1 MGQEFA
7 IMKLACIHCK
17 EPQFIAIH
25 WAWFY
30 SKKASFCKDP
40 TCSGKSIEIQVLSV
54 IWELYVA
61 GCALMHLFFLLDTD
75 HAGSWNGR
83 MKMMKMRKMRIP
95 MAKASQVVVSGGPVW
110 TPWFHMLPRFQG
122 SRKAV
127 FDKAIAAM
135 KARQKA
141 EDKSKKL
148 KWHSRAKRSSPNSVL
163 DISLIQL
170 DYFASFCLQ

>member
-1 MGQEFA
+1 MKLLSLGQELA
-7 IMKLACIHCK
+7 IMKLACNHCK
-17 EPQFIAIH
+17 ETQFIAIH
-25 WAWFY
+25 LAWFY

-40 TCSGKSIEIQVLSV
+40 TCSGKSIEIQVLSI

-61 GCALMHLFFLLDTD
+61 GCAWVHLFFLLDTD

-83 MKMMKMRKMRIP
+83 MKMMKMRKTRIR
-95 MAKASQVVVSGGPVW
+95 MAKASQVVVSGGSVW
-110 TPWFHMLPRFQG
+110 KPWFHMLPRFQG

-141 EDKSKKL
+141 EDKSKKF
-148 KWHSRAKRSSPNSVL
+148 KWHSRAKRISASSVFDAVGS
-163 DISLIQL
+163 
-170 DYFASFCLQ
+170 

>member
-1 MGQEFA
+1 
-7 IMKLACIHCK
+7 
-17 EPQFIAIH
+17 
-25 WAWFY
+25 
-30 SKKASFCKDP
+30 
-40 TCSGKSIEIQVLSV
+40 
-54 IWELYVA
+54 
-61 GCALMHLFFLLDTD
+61 
-75 HAGSWNGR
+75 
-83 MKMMKMRKMRIP
+83 